1 MIKVEHDYVG
11 LTAID
16 TRMRA
21 QVLAQQRTVLLKVA
35 LDPRDL
41 VSDVRRSIS
50 QVVPAEIDGMTS
62 STATLPGSLR
72 LVRERERTDRLGL
85 AAVVA
90 ASSRGFGHERP
101 REGRVG
107 PSAACWPLEEVCYL
121 IATKKASG
129 STTPV
134 HINDEAH
141 SF

>member
-21 QVLAQQRTVLLKVA
+21 QVLAQQRTVLLTVA

-41 VSDVRRSIS
+41 LSDVRRSIS
-50 QVVPAEIDGMTS
+50 QVVPAAIDGMTG

-72 LVRERERTDRLGL
+72 LVRERERTDRLAL

-90 ASSRGFGHERP
+90 AASRGFGHERP
-101 REGRVG
+101 REVRVG
-107 PSAACWPLEEVCYL
+107 PSSA
-121 IATKKASG
+121 
-129 STTPV
+129 
-134 HINDEAH
+134 
-141 SF
+141 

>member
-21 QVLAQQRTVLLKVA
+21 QVLAQQRTVLLTVA

-41 VSDVRRSIS
+41 LSDVLRRSIS
-50 QVVPAEIDGMTS
+50 QVVPAAIDGMTS

-101 REGRVG
+101 REVRVG
-107 PSAACWPLEEVCYL
+107 PSSA
-121 IATKKASG
+121 
-129 STTPV
+129 
-134 HINDEAH
+134 
-141 SF
+141 